1 MKFEDIKTHINKMHE
16 VLLAVPDNLM
26 IGPLTDYKKEF
37 RKLSKDIRR
46 GRTSYLQ
53 IGQEKATQAA
63 GENEKLQAA
72 VEKIQGFIMWAVETK
87 KKYDE
92 AVAPLVKAIQFYVAA
107 KTALTLAAEL
117 TEKINEIAAVTPVGV
132 AANPLGPVMK
142 AVAWFQ
148 KLFKKDGEKEVNK
161 AAKYLRQW
169 NLIEWWWLGVPKG
182 AYGLHTWHPD
192 KTPQMQPKEFQPG
205 FLHKSFLYPIMDML
219 DKFKLA
225 QVARLNRAKKW
236 GGETYLSV
244 ADAIYYDEHGDNI
257 EDIGGI
263 GDLDVMSD
271 EDLIAMLEGD
281 DVDTGD
287 EGNEDTDYG

>member
-63 GENEKLQAA
+63 GENEKLQSA

-107 KTALTLAAEL
+107 KTALTLVAEL
-117 TEKINEIAAVTPVGV
+117 TEK
-132 AANPLGPVMK
+132 
-142 AVAWFQ
+142 
-148 KLFKKDGEKEVNK
+148 
-161 AAKYLRQW
+161 
-169 NLIEWWWLGVPKG
+169 
-182 AYGLHTWHPD
+182 
-192 KTPQMQPKEFQPG
+192 
-205 FLHKSFLYPIMDML
+205 
-219 DKFKLA
+219 
-225 QVARLNRAKKW
+225 
-236 GGETYLSV
+236 
-244 ADAIYYDEHGDNI
+244 
-257 EDIGGI
+257 
-263 GDLDVMSD
+263 
-271 EDLIAMLEGD
+271 
-281 DVDTGD
+281 
-287 EGNEDTDYG
+287 GNELASATPPGNPIAKAIA